1 MPNLHQGKYAKTNS
15 IPAIIPETPKKQNLS
30 PWTAETIQQKAKELF
45 ESLNLFASNKET
57 MAEILRLDEKNKQ
70 LFEDI
75 NKRLAEMKWL
85 MPAIKVQK

>member
-1 MPNLHQGKYAKTNS
+1 
-15 IPAIIPETPKKQNLS
+15 
-30 PWTAETIQQKAKELF
+30 
-45 ESLNLFASNKET
+45 